1 MKSAVL
7 VWTVKNITEDYALPK
22 FSYIVKDKSGKT
34 HKNITDSPN
43 KEALV
48 SQLQKQEYFVIS
60 ITPVI
65 YKAPVK
71 KKAPKKKA
79 KKFRRKKVK
88 LQDLLVFSR
97 QLATM
102 LEAGVPLIRS
112 LSVIETQIES
122 KTFFYVVRNVTQ
134 NVEKGEAL
142 SSALANHPKVFNQF
156 WVSLIEVGEASGSI
170 PKILDKLAFYLE
182 QEASFKS
189 TIISGII
196 YPLILFTVS
205 MGAVAFFAL
214 VVGPKF
220 QGIFEQMGADLP
232 WITKTLLST
241 FEFIREKFLYLLGS
255 IIALIF
261 IFKKYSKTY
270 YGKLQIEKILFKM
283 PVVGGVYKLI
293 IIERFTSQMSILID
307 SGVPILYALDIT
319 ERLVNNATCALIIS
333 DIKEAVKQGELL
345 VAPMERSEFFPPMCV
360 QMITVGEET
369 GELSKMLK
377 HVAKFYQEGVETF
390 MKRFSTIIE
399 PFMLVFMGAIIGTIV
414 VAMFLPMF
422 NLSQMGGK

>member
-1 MKSAVL
+1 MKD
-7 VWTVKNITEDYALPK
+7 T
-22 FSYIVKDKSGKT
+22 SGKT
-34 HKNITDSPN
+34 HKNIVDAVN

-48 SQLQKQEYFVIS
+48 SQLQKQNFFVVS
-60 ITPVI
+60 ITPI
-65 YKAPVK
+65 SYKPPVK
-71 KKAPKKKA
+71 KKAPKKK
-79 KKFRRKKVK
+79 KKNFRRKKVK
-88 LQDLLVFSR
+88 LHDLLIFAR
-97 QLATM
+97 QLTTM

-122 KTFFYVVRNVTQ
+122 ENFFHVVQNITQ

-156 WVSLIEVGEASGSI
+156 WISLVEVGEASGTI

-196 YPLILFTVS
+196 YPAILFNVA

-232 WITKTLLST
+232 WITETLLAA
-241 FEFIREKFLYLLGS
+241 FQFFREKFLFILAS

-261 IFKKYSKTY
+261 VFKNYIKTY
-270 YGKLQIEKILFKM
+270 YGKLQFERALFKM
-283 PVVGGVYKLI
+283 PVVGGIYKLI

-319 ERLVNNATCALIIS
+319 ERLVNNATCALIVS
-333 DIKEAVKQGELL
+333 DIKESVKQGELL
-345 VAPMERSEFFPPMCV
+345 VAPMERSEFFPAMCI

-377 HVAKFYQEGVETF
+377 HVAAFYQENVETF
-390 MKRFSTIIE
+390 MKRFATIIE
-399 PFMLVFMGAIIGTIV
+399 PFMLVFMGVIIGTIV

-422 NLSQMGGK
+422 NLSQLGGG